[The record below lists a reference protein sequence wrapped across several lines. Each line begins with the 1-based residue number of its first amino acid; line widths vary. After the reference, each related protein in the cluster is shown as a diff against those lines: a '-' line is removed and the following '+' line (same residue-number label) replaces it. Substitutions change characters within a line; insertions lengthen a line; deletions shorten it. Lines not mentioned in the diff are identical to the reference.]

1 MADLAGDQLYKKYA
15 RLDGCKAMNEDDPK
29 ELYLNNTW
37 RPNMSIT
44 GASGLPDIKIAG
56 NVIRAST
63 SARISMRL
71 PPSCNP
77 SKATE
82 AIKKALTTDVPYNLK
97 VDVGDGHEGQ
107 GWCMKEMEPWLD
119 TAMRKAGSDFFDGKD
134 TGTYGMGGSIPFL
147 CELGNM
153 YPAAVILAFGLIGP
167 YANAHAPNEC
177 INLAYAKKLTCAL
190 SHMIASVG
198 AKE

>member
-1 MADLAGDQLYKKYA
+1 
-15 RLDGCKAMNEDDPK
+15 
-29 ELYLNNTW
+29 
-37 RPNMSIT
+37 MSIT

-97 VDVGDGHEGQ
+97 VDVSDGHEGQ

-167 YANAHAPNEC
+167 YANAHAPNE
-177 INLAYAKKLTCAL
+177 
-190 SHMIASVG
+190 SVQIDHIEMLIESLV
-198 AKE
+198 KTLKNI